1 MSSTGGAS
9 KTTKQHKRT
18 KPMAVPQHARSPA
31 LLSPPNNPF
40 AASEEDDE
48 HPPPPPP
55 MLKITL
61 NSISKLQVRSLKRRL
76 TSELDQVRSLI
87 SRFDPQGGNFTTAKG
102 RNSKKLKTT
111 TGGNRVKKDKG
122 TVQIFKKCSNLL
134 TKLMKHKG
142 GWVFNVPVDAK
153 GFGLHDYHTIVKQP
167 MDLGTVKAKLGEG
180 LYESPLDFAEDVRL
194 TFNNAVLY
202 NPVGH
207 EVHSMAKFLL
217 SLFEE
222 KWNPIE
228 LQYRNLGR
236 EIIKPVR
243 DVVLP
248 RPIAPVVEPLPAP
261 TPSPSPPPPQS
272 LLPTV
277 LEDRTLEI
285 AESMTTPLEPETV
298 TTALEKPEGDEE
310 VPEED
315 EEAPVNTR
323 DLTMDEKRRLSEEL
337 QDLPYDKLKT
347 VVQIVKKSNP
357 ELSQQDDEIELD
369 IDSLEIQTLW
379 EFYSFVTG
387 YKESLSNNKKED
399 QGFGSERDAESAAHN
414 IIQEPAILATG
425 TETSRVT
432 ESGKGIRMSS
442 PVRQENKAGGSSSS
456 NSSSSDSG
464 SSSSD
469 SDSDSSS
476 GRGSDT
482 GN

>member
-1 MSSTGGAS
+1 M
-9 KTTKQHKRT
+9 
-18 KPMAVPQHARSPA
+18 PVPQHARSPA
-31 LLSPPNNPF
+31 LLSPSTNPF
-40 AASEEDDE
+40 ASDDE
-48 HPPPPPP
+48 ERRPPPP
-55 MLKITL
+55 MLKVAL
-61 NSISKLQVRSLKRRL
+61 SSISKLEVRSLKRRL
-76 TSELDQVRSLI
+76 TAELDEVRSLI
-87 SRFDPQGGNFTTAKG
+87 ARFDHPQGGNFTTGKG
-102 RNSKKLKTT
+102 RNNKKLKT
-111 TGGNRVKKDKG
+111 GGNGVKKGDHKG
-122 TVQIFKKCSNLL
+122 TVQVFKKCSNLL
-134 TKLMKHKG
+134 TKLMKHKD

-153 GFGLHDYHTIVKQP
+153 GFGLHDYHTIVKEP

-180 LYESPLDFAEDVRL
+180 LYDSPLDFADDVRL

-222 KWNPIE
+222 KWVPIE
-228 LQYRNLGR
+228 LQYHNLGR
-236 EIIKPVR
+236 REIKHVA
-243 DVVLP
+243 LP
-248 RPIAPVVEPLPAP
+248 RPPAPVVEPLPAP
-261 TPSPSPPPPQS
+261 TPSPSPPPPPPS
-272 LLPTV
+272 LPPAV
-277 LEDRTLEI
+277 LEDMTLEI
-285 AESMTTPLEPETV
+285 VESVTTPLEPETV
-298 TTALEKPEGDEE
+298 VTTAVEKPEGDEE
-310 VPEED
+310 
-315 EEAPVNTR
+315 EAPVDVR

-337 QDLPYDKLKT
+337 QDLPYDKLET

-357 ELSQQDDEIELD
+357 DLSQQDDEIELD

-379 EFYSFVTG
+379 ELYSFVTG

-399 QGFGSERDAESAAHN
+399 QGFGSERDAESAHN
-414 IIQEPAILATG
+414 IIQEPTALATG

-432 ESGKGIRMSS
+432 ESGKAIRISS
-442 PVRQENKAGGSSSS
+442 PTRQENKAGGSSSS